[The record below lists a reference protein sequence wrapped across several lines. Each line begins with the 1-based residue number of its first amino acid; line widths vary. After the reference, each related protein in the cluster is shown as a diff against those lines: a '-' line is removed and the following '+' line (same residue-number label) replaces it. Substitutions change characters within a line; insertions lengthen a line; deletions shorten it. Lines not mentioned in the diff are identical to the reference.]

1 MTQVSRRLR
10 WRSADDLSNEL
21 RELFA
26 QQFDAL
32 QNGQAE
38 VELEQYLERR
48 KRIHQLQTELKALVA
63 RPS

>member
-1 MTQVSRRLR
+1 MTEVSRRLR
-10 WRSADDLSNEL
+10 RRSADDLSNEL
-21 RELFA
+21 CELFG

-32 QNGQAE
+32 ENGQAE

-48 KRIHQLQTELKALVA
+48 RRIHQLQTELKTFVP